1 MARRNRYVA
10 RRPRHQAAGETGVS
24 VVVERVAPGLS
35 EPIGVEL
42 IDLSRGGVRF
52 RAAVPL
58 SVGETITV
66 RIHDAESGLNLER
79 RGAVRWKKPHQQGTW
94 SIGCQFFERV
104 DWETLGELFLSDV
117 LSTDPPRSGVA
128 CSPPTAADPPATE
141 ACSEAPS
148 ISSDA

>member
-1 MARRNRYVA
+1 MAAA
-10 RRPRHQAAGETGVS
+10 REPGVS
-24 VVVERVAPGLS
+24 VVVERVAPSPS

-66 RIHDAESGLNLER
+66 RIHDAKSGLNLER
-79 RGAVRWKKPHQQGTW
+79 RGTVRWAKPHRQGTW

-117 LSTDPPRSGVA
+117 LSTGPPRSGVA
-128 CSPPTAADPPATE
+128 CSPLAAPDPPATE
-141 ACSEAPS
+141 ACGDAPS